1 MRIKINGSHDLN
13 SAELVLQQV
22 MAFLQDYQVA
32 ELDRI
37 NIYVT
42 PKRQNGDPMDF
53 AAKKTPAFDIIP
65 DSPKGQK
72 GRAKSRSLRKK

>member
-1 MRIKINGSHDLN
+1 MRIKINGSHDLD

-22 MAFLQDYQVA
+22 MAFLQDHHVS

-42 PKRQNGDPMDF
+42 PKRKNGEDMDF
-53 AAKKTPAFDIIP
+53 AAKKTPAFEIIP
-65 DSPKGQK
+65 DAPKSK
-72 GRAKSRSLRKK
+72 GRAGKRISRPR